1 VYVIAHI
8 GNIPVEESLPFLVPI
23 IALYVYG
30 RHRAR
35 RRREAVERLP
45 DASTALD
52 DDTVRRVLAR
62 WSAAG
67 HRELSPEHVLLLY
80 PPGPEGVTGAELA
93 TRIRRDP
100 VTVERLLDELAELGY
115 VEFDRQRDNAEQQ
128 AWLTVD
134 GYDLVKATEDEL
146 LAGSTVT
153 TQPKR
158 QQQGTNRAGA

>member
-1 VYVIAHI
+1 MYIPAHI
-8 GNIPVEESLPFLVPI
+8 GNVPVEEWLPFTVPV
-23 IALYVYG
+23 IALYLYG

-45 DASTALD
+45 GAGEALD

-80 PPGPEGVTGAELA
+80 PPGPEGVTGVELA

-115 VEFDRQRDNAEQQ
+115 VEFERQRNNAEQQ
-128 AWLTVD
+128 AWLTVE

-146 LAGSTVT
+146 LAVAAAER
-153 TQPKR
+153 QPSP
-158 QQQGTNRAGA
+158 RAGRS